1 MFGGGT
7 GLGIEKQTA
16 NFCAH
21 IWNAFLSSD
30 VTERD
35 SNYMIDYGETHLNV
49 CCRRSTCNSET
60 ENGQNNQLVRSSQ
73 HVLMQLK
80 D

>member
-35 SNYMIDYGETHLNV
+35 SNYMIDYGETH
-49 CCRRSTCNSET
+49 
-60 ENGQNNQLVRSSQ
+60 
-73 HVLMQLK
+73 
-80 D
+80 